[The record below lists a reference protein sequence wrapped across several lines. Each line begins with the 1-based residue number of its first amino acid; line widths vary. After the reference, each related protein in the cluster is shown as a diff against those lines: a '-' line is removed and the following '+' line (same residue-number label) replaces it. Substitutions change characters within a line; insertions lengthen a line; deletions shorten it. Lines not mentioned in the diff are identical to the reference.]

1 MKNFFIKKSTILKRL
16 LSAITIMVLAS
27 NSWLTPEKIYASS
40 TSTEVLDSESYGSES
55 KSVTKDKSGDYVQM
69 FDCKFTVHEHTEE
82 CYDDTHNIICGKA
95 DFVVHT
101 HDKNC
106 YNSNGRLVCK
116 LPEIKE
122 HTHDETCYG
131 GVEDNEEEQ
140 QENTGEEDIGDT
152 VIIMEEPIPLKEDN
166 LTCKKKEIQLHTHT
180 MICLDEN
187 GNLVC
192 GKLEILS
199 HQHTEACFKTVK
211 KVTKSIKTSGTE
223 KQQTKSETITNTI
236 LEETTNTQNTE
247 SPDTEETKPE
257 SGKPFWEVTIIWI
270 IILILAVA
278 LISRCIIYRKKRR
291 V

>member
-1 MKNFFIKKSTILKRL
+1 MKKSTILKRL
-16 LSAITIMVLAS
+16 LSAITIMVLVS
-27 NSWLTPEKIYASS
+27 NSWLIPEKIYASS
-40 TSTEVLDSESYGSES
+40 ESTEVLDSESYGSES

-82 CYDDTHNIICGKA
+82 CYDDKHNLICGKA

-106 YNSNGRLVCK
+106 YNSNGILVCK
-116 LPEIKE
+116 LPEIEE

-131 GVEDNEEEQ
+131 GVEDEEEEQ
-140 QENTGEEDIGDT
+140 QDIDVEDIGDT
-152 VIIMEEPIPLKEDN
+152 VIIMEEPIPLKKDN
-166 LTCKKKEIQLHTHT
+166 LTCQKREIQLHTHT

-192 GKLEILS
+192 GKLEVIS
-199 HQHTEACFKTVK
+199 HQHTVGCFKTVK
-211 KVTKSIKTSGTE
+211 KVTKHIPTSTTD

-236 LEETTNTQNTE
+236 IEEKENDTQDTE
-247 SPDTEETKPE
+247 IPDTEETKPKSE
-257 SGKPFWEVTIIWI
+257 NPFGVSTIIWI

-278 LISRCIIYRKKRR
+278 IISRCIIYRRKRR
-291 V
+291 E